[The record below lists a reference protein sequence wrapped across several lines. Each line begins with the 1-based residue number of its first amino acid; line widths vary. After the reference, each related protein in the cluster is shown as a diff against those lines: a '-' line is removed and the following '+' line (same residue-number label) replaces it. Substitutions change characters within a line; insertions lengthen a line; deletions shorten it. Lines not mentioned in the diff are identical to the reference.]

1 MNRLSAASASNL
13 MDRCI
18 VNLLFERISYATT
31 SPTQA
36 SEVGYDTTTSLA
48 QPQHSYM
55 HSVRNEGEHEN
66 DL

>member
-1 MNRLSAASASNL
+1 MLSTASAPNL
-13 MDRCI
+13 MDQCI

-48 QPQHSYM
+48 HPHHIYT
-55 HSVRNEGEHEN
+55 HSVRNEDGHEN